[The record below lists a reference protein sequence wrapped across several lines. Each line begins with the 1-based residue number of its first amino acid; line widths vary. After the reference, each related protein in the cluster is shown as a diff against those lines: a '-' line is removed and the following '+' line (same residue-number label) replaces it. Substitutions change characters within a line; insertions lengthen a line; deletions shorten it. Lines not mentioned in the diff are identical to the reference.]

1 MISVIYSSARRAQT
15 CNCGDD
21 DPVPGTLTTSHDRYA
36 TAENTALPVM
46 TNEKSMFAHYGDDD
60 PVPGTLANSHDRYAT
75 AGSTALPVETKR
87 KPVIVH
93 PALHIEDEDSSC
105 SDGEANMHTTGPLK
119 SSMTTDTDEFLAMSG
134 QDGSSD
140 YEDQDWHRES
150 QAPAGEWRAEEST
163 FAARSTSGRSHTAQ
177 DGE

>member
-1 MISVIYSSARRAQT
+1 M
-15 CNCGDD
+15 
-21 DPVPGTLTTSHDRYA
+21 PG
-36 TAENTALPVM
+36 
-46 TNEKSMFAHYGDDD
+46 
-60 PVPGTLANSHDRYAT
+60 
-75 AGSTALPVETKR
+75 ETKR

-119 SSMTTDTDEFLAMSG
+119 SSMTTDTDESLAMSG

-163 FAARSTSGRSHTAQ
+163 FAARSTSGRSHTAP
-177 DGE
+177 DGEKRSIIPLPPAPYPKFSSGIYEGLDYLQMAEDHPHYYFWARAQQRPSEQLLHYMRWTEGRRARFTAKDGSCAG